1 MKVKNAA
8 IGLIIFTAAG
18 YVFYEKILSDDAKSK
33 IEELA
38 RSMQAGYSRI
48 SEVIEQVTGQVI
60 DDPEAL
66 LNVQVT
72 NQQWKD
78 LGY

>member
-1 MKVKNAA
+1 MKIKTAA
-8 IGLIIFTAAG
+8 IGLIFFTAAG
-18 YVFYEKILSDDAKSK
+18 YLFYEKILSDDAKLK

-38 RSMQAGYSRI
+38 QTMQAGYSQI
-48 SEVIEQVTGQVI
+48 SEVIEQITGQVV
-60 DDPEAL
+60 DDPDTL
-66 LNVQVT
+66 PNVQLT

>member
-1 MKVKNAA
+1 MKIKTAA

-38 RSMQAGYSRI
+38 QTMQAGYSQI
-48 SEVIEQVTGQVI
+48 SEVIEQITGQVV
-60 DDPEAL
+60 DDPDTL
-66 LNVQVT
+66 PNVQLT